1 MNTCVSQCLAQ
12 HCCIFC
18 SKFAQLLRE
27 EQVHEKSATLGL
39 LHFISQ
45 QKNSYRNVEKL
56 IIILQLI

>member
-1 MNTCVSQCLAQ
+1 MNKCVSQCLTQ

-27 EQVHEKSATLGL
+27 EQVHDKSATLGL

-45 QKNSYRNVEKL
+45 QKTPIGMWRNL
-56 IIILQLI
+56 